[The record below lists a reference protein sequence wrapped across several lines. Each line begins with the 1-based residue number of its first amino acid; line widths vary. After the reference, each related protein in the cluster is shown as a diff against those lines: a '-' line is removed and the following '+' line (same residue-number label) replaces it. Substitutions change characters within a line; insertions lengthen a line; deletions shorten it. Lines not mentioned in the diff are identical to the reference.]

1 MIIELSKDKSL
12 KTVLLKANIDNETMS
27 LVKADAN
34 ITDIKDSLIKN
45 LSPNNIVSYRKYISK
60 AEEEEEDARSDEEIR
75 DDVEDELD
83 ETLSTTVTGGG
94 GTGISQTKDLDTSD
108 KELDAYF
115 EETESRRK
123 IAEHKKLFREIKNVG
138 NLLARTKVLAQNIVV
153 KRSKRTLTGYKFL
166 NFAAWIGKKKNSK
179 DSNTL
184 INLMTVLKKEPT
196 FLNTRYKRILDAD
209 GKLEVI
215 ETKPGVK
222 SKPINIQSMVD
233 ELIQLSKLMI
243 TIEDSN
249 DKMSFYDVL
258 INLHINEMEENPT
271 VKQNRKLYARQL
283 SRSKELAMASE
294 KLPEDMLEDTRDTIQ
309 NIQQEHVNLE
319 EKRETTQK
327 QIEILE
333 SLLEGGTDGI
343 IARKISRLTQGL
355 QQYYETKRGF
365 KDIPAYEDKLFDFKL
380 PSMRGQRVSEE
391 TKVPK
396 KGQEGKI
403 SELRELIQE
412 ISEGKVD
419 VIEETTEEIQKDL
432 EREQS
437 KLEKVQESIER
448 MVQFEDD
455 LNDFVEITNAFDKRG
470 EPEVTQGTGSFPAG
484 RPKDPDK
491 LSEYEKEEE
500 RRKDEMAN
508 KENWDRQVDKMIDLG
523 STLETIHNTLKKVSK
538 LLNRLDEFEAEE
550 FKEWVSGKAGTK
562 PIIPE
567 VDSEWLEAISN
578 NGDVLDTYDNRDIVQ
593 MERHSHRLVRLYEKA
608 DNLKGALRSYLRN

>member
-12 KTVLLKANIDNETMS
+12 KAVLLKANIDNETMS

-60 AEEEEEDARSDEEIR
+60 AEDEEEDARSDEEIR

-83 ETLSTTVTGGG
+83 ETLSTTAVGGG

-108 KELDAYF
+108 KDLDAYF

-153 KRSKRTLTGYKFL
+153 KRSKGTLTGYKFL

-209 GKLEVI
+209 GKLEII

-222 SKPINIQSMVD
+222 SKPINIQGMVD
-233 ELIQLSKLMI
+233 ELLQLSKLMI
-243 TIEDSN
+243 TIEGTN

-294 KLPEDMLEDTRDTIQ
+294 KLPKDMLIDTKNTITDIQKEHTKLENTMQTIQ
-309 NIQQEHVNLE
+309 E
-319 EKRETTQK
+319 

-343 IARKISRLTQGL
+343 IARKINRLTQGL
-355 QQYYETKRGF
+355 QEL
-365 KDIPAYEDKLFDFKL
+365 YEDK
-380 PSMRGQRVSEE
+380 GRVITEGSEE
-391 TKVPK
+391 GEYYRDLGPDSKPK

-448 MVQFEDD
+448 MVQFEAD
-455 LNDFVEITNAFDKRG
+455 LQDFIEIVDNFKKKG
-470 EPEVTQGTGSFPAG
+470 EPKVTIGSGSFPAG

-491 LSEYEKEEE
+491 LSEYEREEE
-500 RRKDEMAN
+500 SRKDEMAN

-550 FKEWVSGKAGTK
+550 FKEWVTGKAGTK

-567 VDSEWLEAISN
+567 IDSEWLEAISN

-593 MERHSHRLVRLYEKA
+593 MERHSHRLVKLYEKA
-608 DNLKGALRSYLRN
+608 DKLKGALRSYLRN

>member
-12 KTVLLKANIDNETMS
+12 KAVLLKANIDNETMS

-60 AEEEEEDARSDEEIR
+60 AEDEEEDARSDEEIR

-83 ETLSTTVTGGG
+83 ETLSTTAVGGG

-153 KRSKRTLTGYKFL
+153 KRSKGTLTGYKFL

-209 GKLEVI
+209 GKLEII

-222 SKPINIQSMVD
+222 SKPINIQGMVD
-233 ELIQLSKLMI
+233 ELLQLSKLMI
-243 TIEDSN
+243 TIEGTN

-294 KLPEDMLEDTRDTIQ
+294 KLPKDMLIDTKNTITDIQKEHTKLENTMQTIQ
-309 NIQQEHVNLE
+309 E
-319 EKRETTQK
+319 

-343 IARKISRLTQGL
+343 IARKINRLTQGL
-355 QQYYETKRGF
+355 QEL
-365 KDIPAYEDKLFDFKL
+365 YEDK
-380 PSMRGQRVSEE
+380 GRVITEGSEE
-391 TKVPK
+391 GEYYRDLGPDSKPK

-448 MVQFEDD
+448 MVQFEAD
-455 LNDFVEITNAFDKRG
+455 LQDFIEIVDNFKKKG
-470 EPEVTQGTGSFPAG
+470 EPKVTIGSGSFPAG

-491 LSEYEKEEE
+491 LSEYEREEE
-500 RRKDEMAN
+500 SRKDEMAN

-550 FKEWVSGKAGTK
+550 FKEWVTGKAGTK

-567 VDSEWLEAISN
+567 IDSEWLEAISN

-593 MERHSHRLVRLYEKA
+593 MERHSHRLVKLYEKA
-608 DNLKGALRSYLRN
+608 DKLKGALRSYLRN

>member
-12 KTVLLKANIDNETMS
+12 KAVLLKANIDNETMS

-60 AEEEEEDARSDEEIR
+60 AEDEEEDARSDEEIR

-83 ETLSTTVTGGG
+83 ETLSTTAVGGG

-153 KRSKRTLTGYKFL
+153 KRSKGTLTGYKFL

-209 GKLEVI
+209 GKLEII

-222 SKPINIQSMVD
+222 SKPINIQGMVD
-233 ELIQLSKLMI
+233 ELLQLSKLMI
-243 TIEDSN
+243 TIEGTN

-294 KLPEDMLEDTRDTIQ
+294 KLPKDMLIDTKNTITDIQKEHTKLENTMQTIQ
-309 NIQQEHVNLE
+309 E
-319 EKRETTQK
+319 

-343 IARKISRLTQGL
+343 IARKINRLTQGL
-355 QQYYETKRGF
+355 QEL
-365 KDIPAYEDKLFDFKL
+365 YEDK
-380 PSMRGQRVSEE
+380 GRVITEGSEE
-391 TKVPK
+391 GEYYRDLGPDSKPK

-448 MVQFEDD
+448 MVQFEAD
-455 LNDFVEITNAFDKRG
+455 LQDFIEIVDNFKKKG
-470 EPEVTQGTGSFPAG
+470 EPKVTIGSGSFPAG

-491 LSEYEKEEE
+491 LSEYEREEE
-500 RRKDEMAN
+500 SRKDEMAN

-538 LLNRLDEFEAEE
+538 LLSRLDEFEAEE
-550 FKEWVSGKAGTK
+550 FKEWVTGKAGTK

-567 VDSEWLEAISN
+567 IDSEWLEAISN

-593 MERHSHRLVRLYEKA
+593 MERHSHRLVKLYEKA
-608 DNLKGALRSYLRN
+608 DKLKGALRSYLRN

>member
-12 KTVLLKANIDNETMS
+12 KAVLLKANIDNETMS

-45 LSPNNIVSYRKYISK
+45 LSPNNIVNYRKYISK
-60 AEEEEEDARSDEEIR
+60 AEDEEEDDRSDEEIR
-75 DDVEDELD
+75 DDVEDDLD
-83 ETLSTTVTGGG
+83 ETLSTTAVGGG

-108 KELDAYF
+108 KDLDAYF

-153 KRSKRTLTGYKFL
+153 KRSKGTLTGYKFL

-196 FLNTRYKRILDAD
+196 FLNTRYQRILDAD

-222 SKPINIQSMVD
+222 SKPINIQGMVD
-233 ELIQLSKLMI
+233 ELLQLSKLMI
-243 TIEDSN
+243 TIEGTN

-283 SRSKELAMASE
+283 SRSKELAMASD
-294 KLPEDMLEDTRDTIQ
+294 KLPKDMLIDTKNTITDIQKEHTKLEDTMQTIQ
-309 NIQQEHVNLE
+309 E
-319 EKRETTQK
+319 

-355 QQYYETKRGF
+355 QEL
-365 KDIPAYEDKLFDFKL
+365 YEDK
-380 PSMRGQRVSEE
+380 G
-391 TKVPK
+391 KVITEGSQEGEYYRDLGPDSKPK
-396 KGQEGKI
+396 KGKEDKI
-403 SELRELIQE
+403 SELNELIQE

-448 MVQFEDD
+448 MVQFEED
-455 LNDFVEITNAFDKRG
+455 LQDFIEIVDNFEKKG
-470 EPEVTQGTGSFPAG
+470 EPKVTIGSGSFPAG

-491 LSEYEKEEE
+491 LSEYEREEE
-500 RRKDEMAN
+500 SRKDEMAN

-550 FKEWVSGKAGTK
+550 FKEWVTGKAGTK

-567 VDSEWLEAISN
+567 IDSEWLEAISN

-593 MERHSHRLVRLYEKA
+593 MERHSHRLVKLYEKA
-608 DNLKGALRSYLRN
+608 DKLKGALRSYLRN

>member
-12 KTVLLKANIDNETMS
+12 KAVLLKANIDNETMS

-60 AEEEEEDARSDEEIR
+60 AEDEEEDDRSDEEIR

-83 ETLSTTVTGGG
+83 ETLSTTAVGGG

-108 KELDAYF
+108 KDLDAYF

-153 KRSKRTLTGYKFL
+153 KKSKGTLTGYKFL

-196 FLNTRYKRILDAD
+196 FLNTRYQRILDAD

-243 TIEDSN
+243 TIEGTN

-283 SRSKELAMASE
+283 SRSKELAMASD

-309 NIQQEHVNLE
+309 SIQQEHTKLE
-319 EKRETTQK
+319 DTMQTIQK

-355 QQYYETKRGF
+355 QEL
-365 KDIPAYEDKLFDFKL
+365 YEDKGKVITE
-380 PSMRGQRVSEE
+380 GSEE
-391 TKVPK
+391 GEYYRDLGPDSKPK
-396 KGQEGKI
+396 KGKEHKI
-403 SELRELIQE
+403 SELNELIQE

-437 KLEKVQESIER
+437 KLAKVQESIER

-455 LNDFVEITNAFDKRG
+455 LKDFVEITNAFDTKG
-470 EPEVTQGTGSFPAG
+470 KPEVTQGAGSFPTG

-491 LSEYEKEEE
+491 LSEYEREEE
-500 RRKDEMAN
+500 SRKDEMAN

-538 LLNRLDEFEAEE
+538 LLSRLDEFEAEE
-550 FKEWVSGKAGTK
+550 FKEWVTGKAGTK

-593 MERHSHRLVRLYEKA
+593 MERHSHRLVKLYEKA
-608 DNLKGALRSYLRN
+608 DKLKGALRSYLRN

>member
-12 KTVLLKANIDNETMS
+12 KAVLLKANIDNETMS

-60 AEEEEEDARSDEEIR
+60 AEDEEEDDRSDEEIR

-83 ETLSTTVTGGG
+83 ETLSTTAVGGG

-108 KELDAYF
+108 KDLDAYF

-153 KRSKRTLTGYKFL
+153 KRSKGTLTGYKFL

-209 GKLEVI
+209 GKLEII

-222 SKPINIQSMVD
+222 SKPINIQGMVD
-233 ELIQLSKLMI
+233 ELLQLSKLMI
-243 TIEDSN
+243 TIEGTN

-294 KLPEDMLEDTRDTIQ
+294 KLPKDMLIDTKNTITDIQKEHTKLENTMQTIQ
-309 NIQQEHVNLE
+309 E
-319 EKRETTQK
+319 

-343 IARKISRLTQGL
+343 IARKINRLTQGL
-355 QQYYETKRGF
+355 QEL
-365 KDIPAYEDKLFDFKL
+365 YEDK
-380 PSMRGQRVSEE
+380 GRVITEGSEE
-391 TKVPK
+391 GEYYRDLGPDSKPK

-448 MVQFEDD
+448 MVQFEAD
-455 LNDFVEITNAFDKRG
+455 LQDFIEIVDNFKKKG
-470 EPEVTQGTGSFPAG
+470 EPKVTIGSGSFPAG

-491 LSEYEKEEE
+491 LSEYEREEE
-500 RRKDEMAN
+500 SRKDEMAN

-550 FKEWVSGKAGTK
+550 FKEWVTGKAGTK

-567 VDSEWLEAISN
+567 IDSEWLEAISN

-593 MERHSHRLVRLYEKA
+593 MERHSHRLVKLYEKA
-608 DNLKGALRSYLRN
+608 DKLKGALRSYLRN

>member
-12 KTVLLKANIDNETMS
+12 KAVLLKANIDNETMS

-60 AEEEEEDARSDEEIR
+60 AEDEEEDARSDEEIR

-83 ETLSTTVTGGG
+83 ETLSTTAVGGG

-153 KRSKRTLTGYKFL
+153 KKSKGTLTGYKFL

-209 GKLEVI
+209 GKLEII

-222 SKPINIQSMVD
+222 SKPINIQGMVD
-233 ELIQLSKLMI
+233 ELLQLSKLMI
-243 TIEDSN
+243 TIEGTN

-294 KLPEDMLEDTRDTIQ
+294 KLPKDMLIDTKNTITDIQKEHTKLENTMQTIQ
-309 NIQQEHVNLE
+309 E
-319 EKRETTQK
+319 

-343 IARKISRLTQGL
+343 IARKINRLTQGL
-355 QQYYETKRGF
+355 QEL
-365 KDIPAYEDKLFDFKL
+365 YEDK
-380 PSMRGQRVSEE
+380 GRVITEGSEE
-391 TKVPK
+391 GEYYRDLGPDSKPK

-448 MVQFEDD
+448 MVQFEAD
-455 LNDFVEITNAFDKRG
+455 LQDFIEIVDNFKKKG
-470 EPEVTQGTGSFPAG
+470 EPKVTIGSGSFPAG

-491 LSEYEKEEE
+491 LSEYEREEE
-500 RRKDEMAN
+500 SRKDEMAN

-538 LLNRLDEFEAEE
+538 LLSRLDEFEAEE
-550 FKEWVSGKAGTK
+550 FKEWVTGKAGTK

-567 VDSEWLEAISN
+567 IDSEWLEAISN

-593 MERHSHRLVRLYEKA
+593 MERHSHRLVKLYEKA
-608 DNLKGALRSYLRN
+608 DKLKGALRSYLRN